1 MSRDFIEVRGA
12 EEHNLK
18 DVDVEVPREELT
30 VVTGLSGSGKSSLAF
45 ETIYAEGQRRYI
57 ESLSAYARNFL
68 GQMDKP
74 QVENVEGLSP
84 AISIDQK
91 NAANNPRST
100 VGTVTE
106 LHDYLRLL
114 YARVGTPHCPECG
127 REVDDQSAQQMVR
140 RLLEAPEGTRAKIC
154 APVVRDQKGAF
165 EELFDDLVSEG
176 YTRVEVDGERYD
188 LTIDHR
194 QTTSDE
200 PSGAARGRPDL
211 DENYDHTVDVVVDRV
226 RISEDARSR
235 ITDSVETALEEADGV
250 LKVIFPDPEGVDVG
264 GATARSTGDLAD
276 ETDGEDEPAEQ
287 DDRLIVEFS
296 EELACNHCN
305 IDISEIETR
314 SFSFNS
320 PHGACPECEG
330 IGSTKEVSEDLVIE
344 DSSKPLKHVFEPW
357 SYNRT
362 YYSRQLDNVAE
373 HFGVS
378 LSTPFEEL
386 DPEIRRQFLY
396 GTDSRVHFE
405 WTTKNGTREKTER
418 FEGVIPN
425 LERRHVETDSDSAR
439 EHIEEYMAVTTCPAC
454 EGTRLKAE
462 SRAVLVDGVSAS
474 DANGGSPEDSSDG
487 VSITEVNQMSIGDA
501 LDHFEGMEANL
512 NARDTKIA
520 EEILKEIRARLGFM
534 CEVGLEY
541 LTLDREA
548 STLSGGESQRIRLA
562 TQIGSGLVGV
572 LYVLDEPSIGLH
584 QRDNDRLLNTLE
596 ELRDIGNTL
605 IVVEHDTETMR
616 RADNIIDM
624 GPGPGKRGGEI
635 VVNGSIDEVLESE
648 ESVTG
653 DYLAGE
659 KAIPVPEERREP
671 DQGEGSD
678 GASGDTGAA
687 SREPDSGE
695 GSDRASGDGKA
706 ASREP
711 DAHLTIRGARQH
723 NLKDLDVELPIGC
736 FTAITGVSGS
746 GKSTLMHEV
755 LYKGLAR
762 EMNDNTSVDPG
773 EHDAIE
779 GLENVETVRLIDQS
793 PIGRTPRSNPATYT
807 NVFDFVRELYAETD
821 LAKQRGYEKGRFSF
835 NVKGGRCEACGG
847 QGTVKIDMNFL
858 SDVHVPCEEC
868 DGARYNDETLDVTFK
883 GKTIADVLQM
893 SVDEAY
899 DFFESHSQLR
909 RRLKLLQDVGLGY
922 MRLGQPSTTLSGGE
936 AQRVKLAEE
945 LGKKDTGE
953 TLYLL
958 DEPTTGLHPHDE
970 RKLIDV
976 LHRLTDEGNTVV
988 VIEHELD
995 LVKNADNIV
1004 DLGPE
1009 GGERGGEVVTTGTP
1023 EEVARVEESYTGQY
1037 LRDLLPDVDL
1047 KGPRADRELVFDT
1060 DDGTSGTGDGE
1071 QVTGAGDD

>member
-1 MSRDFIEVRGA
+1 MSREYIEVRGA

-18 DVDVEVPREELT
+18 DVDVTVPREELT

-127 REVDDQSAQQMVR
+127 REVDDQSAQAMVR
-140 RLLEAPEGTRAKIC
+140 RLMDAPEGTRAKIC

-165 EELFDDLVSEG
+165 EELFDELVGEG
-176 YTRVEVDGERYD
+176 YTRVEVDGERFD
-188 LTIDHR
+188 LTVD
-194 QTTSDE
+194 
-200 PSGAARGRPDL
+200 RPDL
-211 DENYDHTVDVVVDRV
+211 DKNYDHTIDVVVDRV
-226 RISEDARSR
+226 KISEDERSR

-250 LKVIFPDPEGVDVG
+250 LKVIFPDPPENLEVG
-264 GATARSTGDLAD
+264 GASARSTGDLAD
-276 ETDGEDEPAEQ
+276 ADDEDGDTE
-287 DDRLIVEFS
+287 DRLVVEFS
-296 EELACNHCN
+296 EQLACSHCH

-330 IGSTKEVSEDLVIE
+330 LGSTKEVSEDLVIE
-344 DSSKPLKHVFEPW
+344 DPSKPLKHVFEPW

-362 YYSRQLDNVAE
+362 YYSRQLDNVAD

-378 LSTPFEEL
+378 LETPFEDL
-386 DPEIRRQFLY
+386 DESIQRQFLY
-396 GTDSRVHFE
+396 GTDNVVHFE

-425 LERRHVETDSDSAR
+425 LERRHVETDSDRAR

-454 EGTRLKAE
+454 EGTRLKSE
-462 SRAVLVDGVSAS
+462 SRAVLVDGT
-474 DANGGSPEDSSDG
+474 
-487 VSITEVNQMSIGDA
+487 SITEVNEMSIGDA
-501 LDHFEGMEANL
+501 LEHFEGLEAKL
-512 NARDTKIA
+512 DDRERKIA

-596 ELRDIGNTL
+596 ELRDLGNTL

-624 GPGPGKRGGEI
+624 GPGPGKRGGEV
-635 VVNGSIDEVLESE
+635 VVNGSFEALTNCEA
-648 ESVTG
+648 SVTG
-653 DYLAGE
+653 EYLAGE
-659 KAIPVPEERREP
+659 RVIPVPDERREA
-671 DQGEGSD
+671 DGEI
-678 GASGDTGAA
+678 
-687 SREPDSGE
+687 
-695 GSDRASGDGKA
+695 
-706 ASREP
+706 
-711 DAHLTIRGARQH
+711 TIRGARQH
-723 NLKDLDVELPIGC
+723 NLKDLDVSLPVGN

-746 GKSTLMHEV
+746 GKSTLMHDV

-773 EHDAIE
+773 AHDAIE
-779 GLENVETVRLIDQS
+779 GLDNIETVRLIDQS

-807 NVFDFVRELYAETD
+807 NVFDYVRELFAQTD
-821 LAKQRGYEKGRFSF
+821 TANQRGYEKGRFSF

-858 SDVHVPCEEC
+858 SDVTVPCEEC

-883 GKTIADVLQM
+883 GKTIADVLNM
-893 SVDEAY
+893 SVDEAH

-909 RRLKLLQDVGLGY
+909 RRLKLLKDVGLGY
-922 MRLGQPSTTLSGGE
+922 MQLGQPSTTLSGGE

-958 DEPTTGLHPHDE
+958 DEPTTGLHPEDE

-1009 GGERGGEVVTTGTP
+1009 GGEKGGQVVATGTP
-1023 EEVARVEESYTGQY
+1023 EAVARTEESYTGQY

-1047 KGPRADRELVFDT
+1047 EGPRADRELPAEKGEADQVA
-1060 DDGTSGTGDGE
+1060 TGD
-1071 QVTGAGDD
+1071 DD

>member
-1 MSRDFIEVRGA
+1 MSRDYIEVRGA

-18 DVDVEVPREELT
+18 EIDVEVPREELT

-114 YARVGTPHCPECG
+114 YARIGVPHCPECG
-127 REVDDQSAQQMVR
+127 REVDEQSAQQMVR

-154 APVVRDQKGAF
+154 APVVRDQKGEF
-165 EELFDDLVSEG
+165 EELFGDLVSEG
-176 YTRVEVDGERYD
+176 YTRVEVDGERFD
-188 LTIDHR
+188 LTVD
-194 QTTSDE
+194 
-200 PSGAARGRPDL
+200 RPDL
-211 DENYDHTVDVVVDRV
+211 DKNYDHTVDVVVDRV
-226 RISEDARSR
+226 KISEEERSR
-235 ITDSVETALEEADGV
+235 INDSVETALEEADGV
-250 LKVIFPDPEGVDVG
+250 LKVIFPDPPEDLAMG
-264 GATARSTGDLAD
+264 GSTARSVGDLAADADD
-276 ETDGEDEPAEQ
+276 ETDDED
-287 DDRLIVEFS
+287 RTVVEFS
-296 EELACNHCN
+296 EELACTHCG
-305 IDISEIETR
+305 IDISPIETR

-320 PHGACPECEG
+320 PYGACPECEG
-330 IGSTKEVSEDLVIE
+330 IGETKEVSEDLVIQ
-344 DSSKPLKHVFEPW
+344 DRSKPLKHVFEPW

-373 HFGVS
+373 HFGVD
-378 LSTPFEEL
+378 LDTPFEEL
-386 DPEIRRQFLY
+386 DEDIQRQFLY
-396 GTDSRVHFE
+396 GTDGVVHFE
-405 WTTKNGTREKTER
+405 WRTKNGTREKTER

-425 LERRHVETDSDSAR
+425 LERRHVETDSDRSR
-439 EHIEEYMAVTTCPAC
+439 EHIEEFMAVTTCPAC
-454 EGTRLKAE
+454 EGTRLKPE
-462 SRAVLVDGVSAS
+462 SRAVLVEGSSAS
-474 DANGGSPEDSSDG
+474 DASGTSSEETSDG
-487 VSITEVNQMSIGDA
+487 TAITEVNQMSIGDA
-501 LDHFEGMEANL
+501 LAYFEGMEETL
-512 NARDTKIA
+512 DERDRTIA
-520 EEILKEIRARLGFM
+520 AEILKEIRARLGFM
-534 CEVGLEY
+534 SEVGLDY

-548 STLSGGESQRIRLA
+548 ATLSGGESQRIRLA

-596 ELRDIGNTL
+596 ELRDLGNTL
-605 IVVEHDTETMR
+605 LVVEHDTETMR

-624 GPGPGKRGGEI
+624 GPGPGKRGGD
-635 VVNGSIDEVLESE
+635 VVVDGDIEEVLDCE
-648 ESVTG
+648 ESTTG
-653 DYLAGE
+653 EYLSGE
-659 KAIPVPEERREP
+659 KRIPVPEQRREP
-671 DQGEGSD
+671 QG
-678 GASGDTGAA
+678 A
-687 SREPDSGE
+687 
-695 GSDRASGDGKA
+695 
-706 ASREP
+706 
-711 DAHLTIRGARQH
+711 LTVRGARQH
-723 NLKDLDVELPIGC
+723 NLKDLDVALPIGC

-773 EHDAIE
+773 DHDEIE
-779 GLENVETVRLIDQS
+779 GLDQIETVRLIDQS

-807 NVFDFVRELYAETD
+807 NVFDFVRELFAETD
-821 LAKQRGYEKGRFSF
+821 LANQRGYDKGRFSF
-835 NVKGGRCEACGG
+835 NVKGGRCAECGG
-847 QGTVKIDMNFL
+847 QGTVTIDMNFL
-858 SDVHVPCEEC
+858 SDVTVPCEEC
-868 DGARYNDETLDVTFK
+868 GGARYNDETLDVTFK
-883 GKTIADVLQM
+883 RATIADVLDM
-893 SVDEAY
+893 TVDEAY
-899 DFFESHSQLR
+899 DFFENHSQLR
-909 RRLKLLQDVGLGY
+909 RRLKLLKDVGLGY
-922 MRLGQPSTTLSGGE
+922 MQLGQPSTTLSGGE

-958 DEPTTGLHPHDE
+958 DEPTTGLHPADE

-976 LHRLTDEGNTVV
+976 LHRLTDDGNTVI

-1009 GGERGGEVVTTGTP
+1009 GGESGGEVVASGVP
-1023 EEVARVEESYTGQY
+1023 EAVARAEESHTGRY
-1037 LRDLLPDVDL
+1037 LRDLLPTVDL
-1047 KGPRADRELVFDT
+1047 EGPRADHDLGSLAASGEQAT
-1060 DDGTSGTGDGE
+1060 GTGD
-1071 QVTGAGDD
+1071 D

>member
-1 MSRDFIEVRGA
+1 MSRDYIEVRGA

-18 DVDVEVPREELT
+18 DIDVTVPREELT

-114 YARVGTPHCPECG
+114 YARIGDPHCPECG
-127 REVDDQSAQQMVR
+127 REVGEQSAQQMVR
-140 RLLEAPEGTRAKIC
+140 RLMDAPDGTRAKIC

-165 EELFDDLVSEG
+165 EDRFDELVSEG
-176 YTRVEVDGERYD
+176 YTRVEVDGETYD
-188 LTIDHR
+188 LTV
-194 QTTSDE
+194 E
-200 PSGAARGRPDL
+200 RPDL
-211 DENYDHTVDVVVDRV
+211 DENYDHTIDVVVDRV
-226 RISEDARSR
+226 KIDGDARSR
-235 ITDSVETALEEADGV
+235 LTDSVETALDEADSV
-250 LKVIFPDPEGVDVG
+250 LKVIFPDPPAELEVG
-264 GATARSTGDLAD
+264 GSTARSTGDLA
-276 ETDGEDEPAEQ
+276 EEDS
-287 DDRLIVEFS
+287 DDRLVVEFS
-296 EELACNHCN
+296 EDLACNHCG

-344 DSSKPLKHVFEPW
+344 DPSKPLKHVFEPW

-378 LSTPFEEL
+378 LETPFEEL
-386 DPEIRRQFLY
+386 DEEIRRQFLY
-396 GTDSRVHFE
+396 GTDRPVHFE

-418 FEGVIPN
+418 FEGVINN
-425 LERRHVETDSDSAR
+425 LERRHVETDSDRAR

-454 EGTRLKAE
+454 EGTRLKSE
-462 SRAVLVDGVSAS
+462 SRAVLVDGT
-474 DANGGSPEDSSDG
+474 P
-487 VSITEVNQMSIGDA
+487 ITEVNRMSIGDA
-501 LDHFEGMEANL
+501 LAHFEGLEQTL
-512 NARDTKIA
+512 DERDTKIA

-605 IVVEHDTETMR
+605 LVVEHDTETMR

-624 GPGPGKRGGEI
+624 GPGPGKRGGEV
-635 VVNGSIDEVLESE
+635 VVNGDFDEVLECD
-648 ESVTG
+648 ESITA
-653 DYLAGE
+653 DYLSGRNS
-659 KAIPVPEERREP
+659 ISVPESRRER
-671 DQGEGSD
+671 D
-678 GASGDTGAA
+678 GD
-687 SREPDSGE
+687 
-695 GSDRASGDGKA
+695 
-706 ASREP
+706 
-711 DAHLTIRGARQH
+711 LTIRGARQH
-723 NLKDLDVELPIGC
+723 NLKDLDVDLPVGC

-746 GKSTLMHEV
+746 GKSTLMHDV

-779 GLENVETVRLIDQS
+779 GLDNIETVRLIDQS

-807 NVFDFVRELYAETD
+807 NVFDYVRELFASTD
-821 LAKQRGYEKGRFSF
+821 LANQRGYEKGRFSF
-835 NVKGGRCEACGG
+835 NVKGGRCEECGG
-847 QGTVKIDMNFL
+847 QGTVKIEMNFL
-858 SDVHVPCEEC
+858 SDVYVPCEEC
-868 DGARYNDETLDVTFK
+868 DGDRYNDETLDVTYK

-909 RRLKLLQDVGLGY
+909 RRLKLLKDVGLGY

-958 DEPTTGLHPHDE
+958 DEPTTGLHPEDE

-995 LVKNADNIV
+995 LVKNADHIV

-1009 GGERGGEVVTTGTP
+1009 GGENGGEVVAAGTP
-1023 EEVARVEESYTGQY
+1023 EAVARTEESYTGQY
-1037 LRDLLPDVDL
+1037 LRDLLPAVDL
-1047 KGPRADRELVFDT
+1047 EGPRSDRELAAET
-1060 DDGTSGTGDGE
+1060 ADGE
-1071 QVTGAGDD
+1071 QPAGADDD

>member
-1 MSRDFIEVRGA
+1 MSKDAIEVRGA

-18 DVDVEVPREELT
+18 DLDVTIPREEFT

-45 ETIYAEGQRRYI
+45 ETVYAEGQRRYI

-127 REVDDQSAQQMVR
+127 REVGEQSAQQMVR
-140 RLLEAPEGTRAKIC
+140 RVLELPEGTRAKIA

-165 EELFDDLVSEG
+165 EDLFDDLVSEG
-176 YTRVEVDGERYD
+176 YSRVEVDGETYD
-188 LTIDHR
+188 LATD
-194 QTTSDE
+194 
-200 PSGAARGRPDL
+200 RPEL

-226 RISEDARSR
+226 KISEEARSR

-250 LKVIFPDPEGVDVG
+250 LKVILPDPPADADIG
-264 GATARSTGDLAD
+264 GATARATGDLA
-276 ETDGEDEPAEQ
+276 GES
-287 DDRLIVEFS
+287 DDRAVIEFS
-296 EELACNHCN
+296 EALACTHCG

-330 IGSTKEVSEDLVIE
+330 IGETKEIDEDLVVQDPE
-344 DSSKPLKHVFEPW
+344 KPLRDVFEPW
-357 SYNRT
+357 SYGRSYYRT
-362 YYSRQLDNVAE
+362 RLDAVAA
-373 HFGVS
+373 HFDVS
-378 LSTPFEEL
+378 LDTPFADL
-386 DPEIRRQFLY
+386 DTDIQEAFLY
-396 GTDSRVHFE
+396 GTSERVVFESR
-405 WTTKNGTREKTER
+405 TKNGTRRKKKR

-425 LERRHVETDSDSAR
+425 LERRHKETESQSTRD
-439 EHIEEYMAVTTCPAC
+439 HIEKFMATTTCPAC
-454 EGTRLKAE
+454 DGTRLKPE
-462 SRAVLVDGVSAS
+462 SRAVLVDDTA
-474 DANGGSPEDSSDG
+474 
-487 VSITEVNQMSIGDA
+487 ITAVNQLSIGDA
-501 LDHFEGMEANL
+501 LDHFEGMEADMSQ
-512 NARDTKIA
+512 RDRTIA

-541 LTLDREA
+541 LTLNRQA
-548 STLSGGESQRIRLA
+548 ATLSGGESQRIRLA

-596 ELRDIGNTL
+596 ELRDLGNTL
-605 IVVEHDTETMR
+605 LVVEHDEATMR
-616 RADNIIDM
+616 RADEVIDM
-624 GPGPGKRGGEI
+624 GPGPGKRGGE
-635 VVNGSIDEVLESE
+635 VVAQGSIEELERADESI
-648 ESVTG
+648 TG
-653 DYLAGE
+653 DYLSGR
-659 KAIPVPEERREP
+659 KQIPVPAERREA
-671 DQGEGSD
+671 DGE
-678 GASGDTGAA
+678 
-687 SREPDSGE
+687 
-695 GSDRASGDGKA
+695 
-706 ASREP
+706 
-711 DAHLTIRGARQH
+711 LVVRGARQH
-723 NLKDLDVELPIGC
+723 NLADLDVSIPLGC

-746 GKSTLMHEV
+746 GKSTLMHDV
-755 LYKGLAR
+755 LYKGLVR
-762 EMNDNTSVDPG
+762 EMNDNRTVDPG

-779 GLENVETVRLIDQS
+779 HDGIETVRLIDQS

-807 NVFDFVRELYAETD
+807 GVFDYVRELFAETK

-847 QGTVKIDMNFL
+847 QGTVKIEMNFL

-868 DGARYNDETLDVTFK
+868 GGARYNDETLDVEYK
-883 GKTIADVLQM
+883 GETIADVLDM
-893 SVDEAY
+893 SVEEAY
-899 DFFESHSQLR
+899 EFFEADTRLK
-909 RRLKLLQDVGLGY
+909 RRLQLLRDVGLGY

-945 LGKKDTGE
+945 LGKKQTGD

-958 DEPTTGLHPHDE
+958 DEPTTGLHSADE
-970 RKLIDV
+970 RKLISV
-976 LHRLTDEGNTVV
+976 LQRLVDNGNSVV
-988 VIEHELD
+988 VVEHELD
-995 LVKNADNIV
+995 IVKNADHVI

-1009 GGERGGEVVTTGTP
+1009 GGEHGGEIVAADTP
-1023 EEVARVEESYTGQY
+1023 EALTRIEESHTGRY
-1037 LRDLLPDVDL
+1037 LRDLLPGVEL
-1047 KGPRADRELVFDT
+1047 EGPRADRRVAAS
-1060 DDGTSGTGDGE
+1060 DD
-1071 QVTGAGDD
+1071 

>member
-1 MSRDFIEVRGA
+1 MSDDYIEVRGA
-12 EEHNLK
+12 EENNLDDL
-18 DVDVEVPREELT
+18 DVQIPREALN

-45 ETIYAEGQRRYI
+45 QTIYAEGQRRYI

-74 QVENVEGLSP
+74 QVESVEGLSP

-114 YARVGTPHCPECG
+114 YARVGVPHCPECG
-127 REVDDQSAQQMVR
+127 REVGEQSAQQMVR
-140 RLLEAPEGTRAKIC
+140 RILELPEGTKAKIA

-165 EELFDDLVSEG
+165 EDRFDDLVSEG
-176 YTRVEVDGERYD
+176 YSRVEVDGESYD
-188 LTIDHR
+188 LAYD
-194 QTTSDE
+194 
-200 PSGAARGRPDL
+200 RPDL

-226 RISEDARSR
+226 AVSEDARSR
-235 ITDSVETALEEADGV
+235 INDSVETALDEADGV
-250 LKVIFPDPEGVDVG
+250 LKVIVPDADEDLELG

-276 ETDGEDEPAEQ
+276 EDDED
-287 DDRLIVEFS
+287 RFVVEFS
-296 EELACNHCN
+296 EELACTHCG

-330 IGSTKEVSEDLVIE
+330 IGNTKEVSEDLVVVDE
-344 DSSKPLKHVFEPW
+344 SKPVKHVFEAW
-357 SYNRT
+357 SYNRS
-362 YYSRQLDNVAE
+362 YYQTRLDSVAE
-373 HFGVS
+373 HFGIS
-378 LSTPFEEL
+378 LDTPFEDL
-386 DPEIRRQFLY
+386 DEDVQQAFLY
-396 GTDSRVHFE
+396 GTTEDVVFKRQ
-405 WTTKNGTREKTER
+405 TKNGTRRKEKP

-425 LERRHVETDSDSAR
+425 LERRYVETDSESTRD
-439 EHIEEYMAVTTCPAC
+439 HIEEYMSVTTCPAC
-454 EGTRLKAE
+454 DGTRLKPE
-462 SRAVLVDGVSAS
+462 SRAVLVDGT
-474 DANGGSPEDSSDG
+474 P
-487 VSITEVNQMSIGDA
+487 ITEVNRMSIGDA
-501 LDHFEGMEANL
+501 LEHFEGMEARFDD
-512 NARDTKIA
+512 RDRKIA

-534 CEVGLEY
+534 TEVGLEY

-596 ELRDIGNTL
+596 ELRDLGNTL
-605 IVVEHDTETMR
+605 VVVEHDEETMR
-616 RADNIIDM
+616 RADNVVDM
-624 GPGPGKRGGEI
+624 GPGPGRHGGD
-635 VVNGSIDEVLESE
+635 VVANGDVEDLMAAEDSI
-648 ESVTG
+648 TG
-653 DYLAGE
+653 DYLAGR
-659 KAIPVPEERREP
+659 KQIPVPDERRDWE
-671 DQGEGSD
+671 
-678 GASGDTGAA
+678 DT
-687 SREPDSGE
+687 
-695 GSDRASGDGKA
+695 
-706 ASREP
+706 
-711 DAHLTIRGARQH
+711 LTIEGARQH
-723 NLKDLDVELPIGC
+723 NLRDLDVDLPIGA

-746 GKSTLMHEV
+746 GKSTLMHDI

-779 GLENVETVRLIDQS
+779 GIDNVETVRLIDQS

-807 NVFDFVRELYAETD
+807 GIFDYIREKFAETK

-847 QGTVKIDMNFL
+847 QGTQKIEMNFL

-868 DGARYNDETLDVTFK
+868 GGARYNDETLDVTFK
-883 GKTIADVLQM
+883 DATIADVLDM
-893 SVDEAY
+893 SVEEAY
-899 DFFESHSQLR
+899 DFFEADSRLG
-909 RRLKLLQDVGLGY
+909 RRLKLLMDVGLDY
-922 MRLGQPSTTLSGGE
+922 MKLGQPSTTLSGGE

-945 LGKKDTGE
+945 LGKKDSGD

-958 DEPTTGLHPHDE
+958 DEPTTGLHSADE
-970 RKLIDV
+970 RKLVEV
-976 LHRLTDEGNTVV
+976 LQRLTDRGNTVV

-995 LVKNADNIV
+995 LVKNADHVV

-1009 GGERGGEVVTTGTP
+1009 GGEHGGDLVAAGTP
-1023 EEVARVEESYTGQY
+1023 EDVARNDDSHTGRY
-1037 LRDLLPDVDL
+1037 LRDKLPGVDL
-1047 KGPRADRELVFDT
+1047 EGPRSDRKKPAKEEQAAPAV
-1060 DDGTSGTGDGE
+1060 DD
-1071 QVTGAGDD
+1071 

>member
-1 MSRDFIEVRGA
+1 MSRDYIEVRGA
-12 EEHNLK
+12 AENNLAE
-18 DVDVEVPREELT
+18 VDVEVPREELT

-127 REVDDQSAQQMVR
+127 RPVEDQSAQQMVR
-140 RLLEAPEGTRAKIC
+140 RLFEVPDGTRAKLC

-176 YTRVEVDGERYD
+176 YTRVEVDGQQSD
-188 LTIDHR
+188 LTA
-194 QTTSDE
+194 Q
-200 PSGAARGRPDL
+200 RPDL
-211 DENYDHTVDVVVDRV
+211 DENYDHTVDIVVDRV
-226 RISEDARSR
+226 KIREADRSR
-235 ITDSVETALEEADGV
+235 ITDSVETALDEANGV
-250 LKVIFPDPEGVDVG
+250 LKVLFSDPEGVAVG
-264 GATARSTGDLAD
+264 GASARSTGDLA
-276 ETDGEDEPAEQ
+276 EEAT
-287 DDRLIVEFS
+287 DDRLVVEFS
-296 EELACNHCN
+296 EELACTHCG

-330 IGSTKEVSEDLVIE
+330 IGSTKEVSEDLVVE
-344 DSSKPLKHVFEPW
+344 DPSKPLKNVFEPW
-357 SYNRT
+357 SYSRT

-378 LSTPFEEL
+378 LDTPFEDL
-386 DPEIRRQFLY
+386 DPEIRRQFLW
-396 GTDSRVHFE
+396 GTDDRVHFQ
-405 WTTKNGTREKTER
+405 WRTKNGTREKTER

-425 LERRHVETDSDSAR
+425 LERRHVETDSDRAR
-439 EHIEEYMAVTTCPAC
+439 EHIEEYMAVTTCPKCA
-454 EGTRLKAE
+454 GTRLRPE
-462 SRAVLVDGVSAS
+462 SRAVLVDGTSIDAVS
-474 DANGGSPEDSSDG
+474 ER
-487 VSITEVNQMSIGDA
+487 SIGDA
-501 LDHFEGMEANL
+501 LAHFEGLEDRL
-512 NARDTKIA
+512 DERDRTIA

-534 CEVGLEY
+534 CEVGLDY

-584 QRDNDRLLNTLE
+584 QRDNDRLLDTLA

-605 IVVEHDTETMR
+605 LVVEHDTETMR

-635 VVNGSIDEVLESE
+635 VVNGSLEDVIESE

-653 DYLAGE
+653 DYLAGRRT
-659 KAIPVPEERREP
+659 IPVPESRREAN
-671 DQGEGSD
+671 GV
-678 GASGDTGAA
+678 
-687 SREPDSGE
+687 
-695 GSDRASGDGKA
+695 
-706 ASREP
+706 
-711 DAHLTIRGARQH
+711 LTIRGARQH
-723 NLKDLDVELPIGC
+723 NLKNLDVELPVGA

-746 GKSTLMHEV
+746 GKSTLMHDV
-755 LYKGLAR
+755 LYRGLAR

-773 EHDAIE
+773 DHDTIE
-779 GLENVETVRLIDQS
+779 GLDQIETVRLIDQS

-807 NVFDFVRELYAETD
+807 NVFDYVRELFAETD
-821 LAKQRGYEKGRFSF
+821 LANRRGYEKGRFSF
-835 NVKGGRCEACGG
+835 NVSGGRCEECGG
-847 QGTVKIDMNFL
+847 QGTVTIDMNFL
-858 SDVHVPCEEC
+858 SDVSVPCEEC
-868 DGARYNDETLDVTFK
+868 DGARYNDETLDVTFR

-893 SVDEAY
+893 SVAEAY
-899 DFFESHSQLR
+899 DFFENHSQLR
-909 RRLKLLQDVGLGY
+909 RRLKLLKDVGLGY

-945 LGKKDTGE
+945 LGKKDTGD

-958 DEPTTGLHPHDE
+958 DEPTTGLHPEDE

-995 LVKNADNIV
+995 LVKNADHIV

-1009 GGERGGEVVTTGTP
+1009 GGEHGGKIVATGTP
-1023 EEVARVEESYTGQY
+1023 ETVARTEASYTGQY

-1047 KGPRADRELVFDT
+1047 EGPRAGNLVVG
-1060 DDGTSGTGDGE
+1060 DDG
-1071 QVTGAGDD
+1071 QAAGAGDD